1 MWLRANKILL
11 NADKTE
17 LVLFRSKNRK
27 ITKNMNFRIS
37 GQKIKMLSKTKYLG
51 LFLDENLSFKYLDTI
66 KLKLNRANCLLSK
79 IRHYVRASL
88 LRTIYFTI
96 FQPHL
101 RYGCQIWGHNEN
113 YAVENIK
120 QIQNK
125 AIRIL
130 KLTSPRAEA
139 SNLYKESKIYTF
151 MQITTIKN
159 YQFLFDQI
167 KKNLPKIFN

>member
-17 LVLFRSKNRK
+17 LFLFRSKNRK

-51 LFLDENLSFKYLDTI
+51 LFLDENLSFKYHLDTI

-79 IRHYVRASL
+79 IRHYVRAPL
-88 LRTIYFTI
+88 LRAKYFAI
-96 FQPHL
+96 FDPHL
-101 RYGCQIWGHNEN
+101 RYGCQIWGQNKN
-113 YAVENIK
+113 YAVENIEK
-120 QIQNK
+120 LQNK

-130 KLTSPRAEA
+130 NFKGPHAEA
-139 SNLYKESKIYTF
+139 SNLYKESKI
-151 MQITTIKN
+151 
-159 YQFLFDQI
+159 
-167 KKNLPKIFN
+167 